1 METPMSSSGVMNLRA
16 ELQALV
22 RAGNSDRYAAE
33 APADTVARLVRDW
46 EVLGRFDQ
54 LPHHVLHRM
63 LTEPAIPDRPPDDDE
78 DEDFT
83 PLQPLPPVDPV
94 MLAGLK
100 LDWRTWLVLGGRGSG
115 KTRAGAEWVRTM
127 ALGIAPFTN
136 GPVLRIALI
145 GETIADVRTIMVEGV
160 SGVLSVHAPHE
171 RPVYEPSK
179 RQLTWPNGAVA
190 QLFSAEDPDG
200 LRGPQF
206 GAAWCDELAKW
217 RYADKTWDML
227 QFALRLGAS
236 PRQVVTTTPR
246 PIGLLKRILG
256 DAATAVSRSRT
267 LDNFS
272 NLAPG
277 FVAEMRARYGAT
289 ALGRQEL
296 DGELVEDRED
306 GLWSRAQLERTRV
319 DRAPELVR
327 IVVAVDPPVTSGA
340 KADAC
345 GIVVAGIDAEGRGY
359 VLSDRTVAGY
369 APLVWA
375 KVAVAALE
383 EFQADRIVAEVNQGG
398 DLVEGVIR
406 QIDASVPL
414 RKVRATRGK
423 FIRAEPVAALYERGL
438 VSHVGQFAALEDQLC
453 DFGPAGLSTG
463 RSPDRL
469 DALVWALTDLM
480 LGSGGEPKIRSM

>member
-1 METPMSSSGVMNLRA
+1 MSP
-16 ELQALV
+16 
-22 RAGNSDRYAAE
+22 AA
-33 APADTVARLVRDW
+33 VARLRHDW
-46 EVLGRFDQ
+46 ATWCRTDQ
-54 LPHHVLHRM
+54 LPPGYLID
-63 LTEPAIPDRPPDDDE
+63 ADG
-78 DEDFT
+78 T
-83 PLQPLPPVDPV
+83 PSVAEVAPVF
-94 MLAGLK
+94 
-100 LDWRTWLVLGGRGSG
+100 RTWLLMGGRGAG
-115 KTRAGAEWVRTM
+115 KTRTGAEWVRAQ
-127 ALGIAPFTN
+127 ALGINPLAD
-136 GPVLRIALI
+136 GVVARIALV
-145 GETIADVRTIMVEGV
+145 GETIADVRSVMVEGV
-160 SGVLSVHAPHE
+160 SGLLSVHAPHE

-179 RQLTWPNGAVA
+179 RQLTWPNGAIA

-227 QFALRLGAS
+227 QFALRLGDA

-246 PIGLLKRILG
+246 PIALLKRILA

-267 LDNFS
+267 LDNFA

-296 DGELVEDRED
+296 DGELIEDRQD
-306 GLWSRAQLERTRV
+306 GLWSRAQLERTRI
-319 DRAPELVR
+319 DCAPALTR

-359 VLSDRTVAGY
+359 VLADRTVSGH
-369 APLVWA
+369 APLIWA
-375 KVAVAALE
+375 RVAVAALE
-383 EFQADRIVAEVNQGG
+383 EFEADRIVAEVNQGG

-406 QIDASVPL
+406 QIDEKVPI

-438 VSHVGQFAALEDQLC
+438 ISHVGQLSALEDQLC

-480 LGSGGEPKIRSM
+480 LSQGGEPRIRSV

>member
-1 METPMSSSGVMNLRA
+1 MFDWVSWARDDQIPPDVMHAILSATEADEAPLAAGATGSSLPSGRA
-16 ELQALV
+16 EA
-22 RAGNSDRYAAE
+22 AGKDTTPDTFDR
-33 APADTVARLVRDW
+33 
-46 EVLGRFDQ
+46 
-54 LPHHVLHRM
+54 
-63 LTEPAIPDRPPDDDE
+63 
-78 DEDFT
+78 
-83 PLQPLPPVDPV
+83 
-94 MLAGLK
+94 
-100 LDWRTWLVLGGRGSG
+100 WRTWLILGGRGSG
-115 KTRAGAEWVRTM
+115 KTRAGAEWVRAQ
-127 ALGIAPFTN
+127 ALGIEPLAR
-136 GPVLRIALI
+136 GSIRRIALI
-145 GETIADVRTIMVEGV
+145 GESIADVRSVMVEGV
-160 SGVLSVHAPHE
+160 SGLLAVHAPHE

-179 RQLTWPNGAVA
+179 RQLSWPNGAIA

-227 QFALRLGAS
+227 QFALRLGES

-246 PIGLLKRILG
+246 PIGLLKRILA

-267 LDNFS
+267 LDNFG

-277 FVAEMRARYGAT
+277 FIQQMRARYGAT
-289 ALGRQEL
+289 SLGRQEL
-296 DGELVEDRED
+296 DGEMVEDRED
-306 GLWSRAQLERTRV
+306 GLWSRATLERTRI
-319 DRAPELVR
+319 DTAPALTR

-345 GIVVAGIDAEGRGY
+345 GIVVAGIDAAGRGY
-359 VLSDRTVAGY
+359 VLADRTISGH

-406 QIDASVPL
+406 QIDDKVPI

-438 VSHVGQFAALEDQLC
+438 VSHVGQFSALEDQLC
-453 DFGPAGLSTG
+453 DFGPDGLSG
-463 RSPDRL
+463 SRSPDRL

-480 LGSGGEPKIRSM
+480 LTKNGEPRIRAV